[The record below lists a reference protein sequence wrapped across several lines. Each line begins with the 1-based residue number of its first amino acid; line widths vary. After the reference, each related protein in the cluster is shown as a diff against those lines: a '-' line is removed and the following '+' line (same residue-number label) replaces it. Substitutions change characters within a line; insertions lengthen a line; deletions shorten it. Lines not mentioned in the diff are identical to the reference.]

1 MKISPMQKMPKPLW
15 SQSMLVQICHTTAYA
30 DTLPLVLSFC
40 SGIDADG
47 HILSV
52 RVIRHPEDIAP
63 ASTPAEGSLLSR
75 IAGESA
81 HVNGARTAEPAQAT
95 ASASDSVPVSLLQ
108 PFDSLLRRAGVYDL
122 ATLRKLVRPG
132 KSKEYVEMLA
142 AEFPEEESLRGLT
155 GKWALRERLEEWL
168 GEKADGR
175 DALEWGNRPATG
187 GSRRR

>member
-1 MKISPMQKMPKPLW
+1 
-15 SQSMLVQICHTTAYA
+15 MLPPY
-30 DTLPLVLSFC
+30 

-81 HVNGARTAEPAQAT
+81 HTNGTGTAAP
-95 ASASDSVPVSLLQ
+95 ASATVAANDGLPVSLLQ
-108 PFDSLLRRAGVYDL
+108 PFDSLLLRAGVSDL

-132 KSKEYVEMLA
+132 KAKEYVEMLA
-142 AEFPEEESLRGLT
+142 AEFPEEDSLRGLT

-168 GEKADGR
+168 GDKTDGR
-175 DALEWGNRPATG
+175 DAVEWGDRPALG
-187 GSRRR
+187 GSRR